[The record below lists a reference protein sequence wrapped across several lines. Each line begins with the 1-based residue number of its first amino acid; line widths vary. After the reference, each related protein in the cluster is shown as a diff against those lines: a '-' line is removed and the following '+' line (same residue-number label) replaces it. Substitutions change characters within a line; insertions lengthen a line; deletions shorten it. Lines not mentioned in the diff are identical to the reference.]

1 MGASFRCDGSRRT
14 KGRVVTL
21 RSRVIRLLQVPLRH
35 ARGQLRLALLVI
47 LALLGMAAAYPFT
60 GGSRAATAGTT
71 TAPSPDPAPP
81 AQTYAPPPPPPAAE
95 VSQTRQVAVTPT
107 RPKHRPPRAVRKT
120 KHQAAGSA
128 RRLLRPRTP
137 PATAAPAIGPLTTSG
152 EGLSG
157 TVELVLAAVLAAA
170 LLVAGLAL
178 APAEVLPA
186 PIFDLVAVRREL
198 LVSLA
203 GALVLGLAASL
214 VVLAL
219 S

>member
-1 MGASFRCDGSRRT
+1 
-14 KGRVVTL
+14 
-21 RSRVIRLLQVPLRH
+21 
-35 ARGQLRLALLVI
+35 
-47 LALLGMAAAYPFT
+47 
-60 GGSRAATAGTT
+60 
-71 TAPSPDPAPP
+71 
-81 AQTYAPPPPPPAAE
+81 
-95 VSQTRQVAVTPT
+95 
-107 RPKHRPPRAVRKT
+107 
-120 KHQAAGSA
+120 
-128 RRLLRPRTP
+128 
-137 PATAAPAIGPLTTSG
+137 LTTSG

>member
-1 MGASFRCDGSRRT
+1 M
-14 KGRVVTL
+14 
-21 RSRVIRLLQVPLRH
+21 
-35 ARGQLRLALLVI
+35 
-47 LALLGMAAAYPFT
+47 
-60 GGSRAATAGTT
+60 
-71 TAPSPDPAPP
+71 
-81 AQTYAPPPPPPAAE
+81 
-95 VSQTRQVAVTPT
+95 
-107 RPKHRPPRAVRKT
+107 RKT